1 MVAMSVSTHQRKGF
15 TLIELLVVMT
25 IIALLI
31 SIVTPRYFHSISKA
45 EEVVLKEDLML
56 MRDALNKYRGDTGKY
71 PDALDDLVTKKYL
84 RKVPVDPITQS
95 GSSWKIV
102 PPDNG
107 ERGEIFDVK
116 SGASGNAWDGTA
128 YSDW

>member
-1 MVAMSVSTHQRKGF
+1 
-15 TLIELLVVMT
+15 MT

-31 SIVTPRYFHSISKA
+31 AIVTPRYFHSISKA
-45 EEVVLKEDLML
+45 EENVLKEDLML
-56 MRDALNKYRGDTGKY
+56 MREALNKYRADTGKY
-71 PDALDDLVTKKYL
+71 PDALDDLVSKKYL

-95 GSSWKIV
+95 GSSWKLV

-107 ERGEIFDVK
+107 ERGGVFDVK
-116 SGASGNAWDGTA
+116 SGASGNAQDGTA